1 MIPGHATPEG
11 TKTLTDRYMDLGHSL
26 DNYRLLQGL
35 TVSSVGIGTYLGED
49 DAPTSLMYSET
60 LRLALRGGVNLVDTA
75 INYRNQ
81 LSERII
87 GRVLNDLLSR
97 KEFTRQEVVL
107 CTKGGFIPL
116 DGEVQEPA
124 GEYLKEQYGTTGLIG
139 PGEVVAGCHC
149 LAPKFLENQLQRSLA
164 NLGVESIDV
173 YYLHNPEMQ
182 LSEVPRGE
190 FLKRMR
196 LAFEWLEGAVN
207 RGKIRQWGLATWNGL
222 RVPAGQRD
230 HLDLDEL
237 VALAREALGP
247 KNHFKVL
254 QVPYSIAMPEAL
266 LVKNQKVGGTAGF
279 CLLEAAERA
288 GLSIIASAALMQGK
302 LARGLPKSFRE
313 AFPDL
318 PSDAACALQFVRS
331 SPGVTACLV
340 GMRNKHHLVEN
351 MAVMKLARASDETM
365 IGLLQK

>member
-11 TKTLTDRYMDLGHSL
+11 TKALTERYMDLGHSL
-26 DNYRLLQGL
+26 DNYRSLQGL

-49 DAPTSLMYSET
+49 DAPTSQFYSET
-60 LRLALRGGVNLVDTA
+60 IRLALRAGVNLVDTA

-81 LSERII
+81 LSERVI
-87 GRVLNDLLSR
+87 GRVLTDLLGR
-97 KEFTRQEVVL
+97 KEFTRQEVVI

-116 DGEVQEPA
+116 DGDIALPA
-124 GEYLKEQYGTTGLIG
+124 GDYLKAEYGLTGLIA

-149 LAPKFLENQLQRSLA
+149 LSPKFLENQLQRSLA
-164 NLGVESIDV
+164 NLGVECIDV

-182 LSEVPRGE
+182 LSEVPKTE

-196 LAFEWLEGAVN
+196 AAFEWLEGAVS

-222 RVPAGQRD
+222 RVPAIQKD
-230 HLDLDEL
+230 YLDLDEL
-237 VALAREALGP
+237 LGLAREALGP

-254 QVPYSIAMPEAL
+254 QAPYSVAMPEAL
-266 LVKNQKVGGTAGF
+266 LVKNQKVHGATGF
-279 CLLEAAERA
+279 CLLEAAERH
-288 GLSIIASAALMQGK
+288 GLSVIASAALMQGR
-302 LARGLPKSFRE
+302 LARGLPKPFRE

-340 GMRNKHHLVEN
+340 GMRNKHHLTEN